1 MSRLLIASPRPAL
14 DVLGGSRPGPLSLTR
29 VVASVGLIQVL
40 AMVFTFG
47 RSKAVAVTLGPSG
60 VGTIGLIDQTISVV
74 AQVCAFALPS
84 AAVKFLSAAHSDN
97 RGTFAELYAA
107 LFQALALLSVLGVA
121 GVAAALG
128 FWPAALGRG
137 FLTYGGLVTL
147 GLLAIPGIN
156 ISVLLTSAIAAVRR
170 ARAAAV
176 YGLLV
181 TAATA
186 GLAIAGVVVFGLRGY
201 YAGSVLGASLAAAGG
216 IVFLFRTE
224 GLRLRWIPVRR
235 WGWFR
240 NVAGFSAALYLV
252 SFTTPLADLIARLAV
267 LRAGGLPTVGLFQAG
282 VGMALALKTVIRG
295 SFGIYFMPA
304 INRNTDVKEK
314 LRETAGFAR
323 ALSIIIATI
332 ALPLVLFPGTWLSLL
347 YSREFVQVSS
357 YVWVFTFATVLQLF
371 GATAQNLLTG
381 LDHIGTFAM
390 ACLGGDVATAALS
403 WWLVPRV
410 GLYGVGIAMASN
422 GSLLFVIGA
431 WRVWSAH
438 GLKLHT
444 AVGRYVLAVLAAIAG
459 AAVTAVL
466 FSSNSAADTAGR
478 LMAGLALWGVV
489 LATARR

>member
-1 MSRLLIASPRPAL
+1 MIASPRPTL
-14 DVLGGSRPGPLSLTR
+14 DVLGGRQPGPLSLTR

-60 VGTIGLIDQTISVV
+60 VGTTGLIDQTISVV

-97 RGTFAELYAA
+97 HETFAGLYTAM
-107 LFQALALLSVLGVA
+107 FQALFFLSLLGTA
-121 GVAAALG
+121 GAAAALG
-128 FWPAALGRG
+128 FWPGAFGRG
-137 FLTYGGLVTL
+137 FQTYGGLVIL

-156 ISVLLTSAIAAVRR
+156 ISVLLTSAMAAVRR
-170 ARAAAV
+170 TRAAAV
-176 YGLLV
+176 YGFLV
-181 TAATA
+181 TAAAA
-186 GLAIAGVVVFGLRGY
+186 GLAAVGVVVFGLRGY
-201 YAGSVLGASLAAAGG
+201 YAGGVLGVSVIAAGG

-224 GLRLRWIPVRR
+224 GLRIRWISLRE
-235 WGWFR
+235 WAWFR

-304 INRNTDVKEK
+304 INRKTDVGEK
-314 LRETAGFAR
+314 LAETARFAR

-357 YVWVFTFATVLQLF
+357 YVWVFTVGTVLQLF

-381 LDHIGTFAM
+381 LDHIGTFAL
-390 ACLGGDVATAALS
+390 ACLAGDVATAALS

-410 GLYGVGIAMASN
+410 GLYGVGIAMASS
-422 GSLLFVIGA
+422 GALLFVLGA
-431 WRVWSAH
+431 WRVWAAH
-438 GLKLHT
+438 RLKLYA
-444 AVGRYVLAVLAAIAG
+444 AVGRYVLAALIAVAAAG
-459 AAVTAVL
+459 VTATL
-466 FSSNSAADTAGR
+466 FSSGSAADTAGK
-478 LMAGLALWGVV
+478 LIVGVALWGVV
-489 LATARR
+489 LAAARR